1 MVRFGLVGCGSVWCG
16 EVWFVLRRLKVKTD
30 TRKRID
36 LRLSAEVYNQVL
48 KLNSLRLAAE
58 KVNVSVTRTISDIIE
73 EKFRK
78 TIG

>member
-1 MVRFGLVGCGSVWCG
+1 MWCG

>member
-1 MVRFGLVGCGSVWCG
+1 VGCGSVWCG

>member
-1 MVRFGLVGCGSVWCG
+1 VWCG